1 MICKLFSSWGSKNV
15 STRTK
20 ILEIA
25 GASCPHNICYTWNT
39 HTHTRFE
46 QLLELIV
53 CVLEYREA
61 SAESALWKPS
71 SADCALTS
79 CDLLVFVRL
88 CVFVVLMTFF
98 LFSLDDLPMGTVG
111 RRPSSEF
118 LLCGGWVW
126 HHWYGS
132 LTMHYNAFTHACLLA
147 SNVKQGL

>member
-1 MICKLFSSWGSKNV
+1 MWFVNCFPHGDQKMSPQGQRFWKLRGHLV
-15 STRTK
+15 PITYV
-20 ILEIA
+20 IPE
-25 GASCPHNICYTWNT
+25 T

-46 QLLELIV
+46 QLLELIA